1 MRIDVFSLF
10 PQAFEWYVTQ
20 VHVRRARELGHE
32 LNVWNY
38 RDYTPLAHLQ
48 VDDTPYG
55 GGAGMVLRI
64 DVVCAALEH
73 VFGEPA
79 EGLRERRRVVE
90 LTPRGR
96 QLDDGLAAELAR
108 HDLVVL
114 CGRYEGID
122 ERVVNLVSDRVS
134 IGPYVLS
141 GGEIPAM
148 ALADAVLRKVE
159 GVISNPES
167 VVSESHSPDLG
178 GGTEYPQYTRP
189 AEFRGWTVPDVL
201 LSGDHGAVER
211 WRREQVGGGFAP
223 PSGPC

>member
-10 PQAFEWYVTQ
+10 PQAFEWYASQ
-20 VHVRRARELGHE
+20 VHVRRAIELGHA
-32 LNVWNY
+32 LGVWNY
-38 RDYTPLAHLQ
+38 RDHTPLSHLQ

-55 GGAGMVLRI
+55 GGAGMVLRV
-64 DVVCAALEH
+64 DVVCAALEA

-122 ERVVNLVSDRVS
+122 ERVANLVSDRVS

-141 GGEIPAM
+141 GGEVAAM

-167 VVSESHSPDLG
+167 VLSESHSPVLDG
-178 GGTEYPQYTRP
+178 GMEYPQYTRP
-189 AEFRGWTVPDVL
+189 AEFRGWAVPDVL
-201 LSGDHGAVER
+201 LSGDHGAVDR
-211 WRREQVGGGFAP
+211 WRAEQVGKAAGEPG
-223 PSGPC
+223 

>member
-1 MRIDVFSLF
+1 VRIDVFSLF
-10 PQAFEWYVTQ
+10 PQAFEWYASQ
-20 VHVRRARELGHE
+20 VHVRRAIELGHA
-32 LNVWNY
+32 LGVWNY
-38 RDYTPLAHLQ
+38 RDHTPLSHLQ

-55 GGAGMVLRI
+55 GGAGMVLRV
-64 DVVCAALEH
+64 DVVCAALEA

-108 HDLVVL
+108 GDLVVL

-122 ERVVNLVSDRVS
+122 ERVANIVSDRVS

-141 GGEIPAM
+141 GGEVAAM
-148 ALADAVLRKVE
+148 ALTDAVLRKVE

-167 VVSESHSPDLG
+167 VLSESHSPVLDG
-178 GGTEYPQYTRP
+178 GMEYPQYTRP
-189 AEFRGWTVPDVL
+189 AEFRGWAVPDVL
-201 LSGDHGAVER
+201 LSGDHGAVDR
-211 WRREQVGGGFAP
+211 WRAQQVGKAAGEPG
-223 PSGPC
+223 

>member
-10 PQAFEWYVTQ
+10 PQAFEWYASQ
-20 VHVRRARELGHE
+20 VHVRRAIELGHA
-32 LNVWNY
+32 LGVWNY
-38 RDYTPLAHLQ
+38 RDHTPLSHLQ

-55 GGAGMVLRI
+55 GGAGMVLRV
-64 DVVCAALEH
+64 DVVCAALEA
-73 VFGEPA
+73 VFGESA

-108 HDLVVL
+108 GDLVVL

-122 ERVVNLVSDRVS
+122 ERVANIVSDRVS

-141 GGEIPAM
+141 GGEVAAM
-148 ALADAVLRKVE
+148 ALTDAVLRKVE

-167 VVSESHSPDLG
+167 VLSESHSPVLG

-189 AEFRGWTVPDVL
+189 AEFRGWAVPDVL
-201 LSGDHGAVER
+201 LSGDHGAVDR
-211 WRREQVGGGFAP
+211 WRAQQVGKAAGEPG
-223 PSGPC
+223 

>member
-10 PQAFEWYVTQ
+10 PQAFEWYATQ

-38 RDYTPLAHLQ
+38 RDTTPLAHLQ

-64 DVVCAALEH
+64 DVVCAALEQ
-73 VFGEPA
+73 VFGTPA
-79 EGLRERRRVVE
+79 EEVRERRRVVE

-108 HDLVVL
+108 HDLVLL

-122 ERVVNLVSDRVS
+122 ERVVNLVTERVS

-141 GGEIPAM
+141 GGEVPAM
-148 ALADAVLRKVE
+148 ALADAALRKVE
-159 GVISNPES
+159 GVISNPAS
-167 VVSESHSPDLG
+167 VVSESHSPELG

-189 AEFRGWTVPDVL
+189 AEFRGWEVPAVL
-201 LSGDHGAVER
+201 LSGDHSAVAR
-211 WRREQVGGGFAP
+211 WRATQVGGDFAP
-223 PSGPC
+223 PPGAC

>member
-10 PQAFEWYVTQ
+10 PQAFEWYASQ
-20 VHVRRARELGHE
+20 VHVRRAHDLGHA
-32 LNVWNY
+32 LKVWNY
-38 RDYTPLAHLQ
+38 RDHTPLAHLQ

-64 DVVCAALEH
+64 DVVCAALEA

-79 EGLRERRRVVE
+79 DGLRERRRVVE

-122 ERVVNLVSDRVS
+122 ERVVNLISERVS

-141 GGEIPAM
+141 GGEVAAM
-148 ALADAVLRKVE
+148 ALTDAVLRKVD

-167 VVSESHSPDLG
+167 VVSESHSPELG

-189 AEFRGWTVPDVL
+189 ADFRGWAVPEVL
-201 LSGDHGAVER
+201 LSGDHGAVDR
-211 WRREQVGGGFAP
+211 WRAGRVGDA
-223 PSGPC
+223 SGHGERP